1 VDSPLHVLGQTARSI
16 WEDMFTLVLATG
28 VWTALGLLPALVLLG
43 LGGPILAAI
52 GLLITLPPATAG
64 LFYVTNRL
72 AHGLVGKMS
81 HMVEGARRYAR
92 PAWILALINSFVI
105 AVAVANF
112 QFYGT
117 MDAPW
122 VIAVRSIWVA
132 LLLIWASSQVYV
144 FPMLLEQEVPS
155 VRYALRNSLFLAFGS
170 PALTITIAVI
180 IGFLAFILLI
190 FFDRVLN
197 LLPIVLLL
205 PVLIALLTNIAVVQ
219 RLRAIRGTRDDS
231 DG

>member
-1 VDSPLHVLGQTARSI
+1 VDNPLSVLGQTARSI

-28 VWTALGLLPALVLLG
+28 VWTAIGLLPALVLLG
-43 LGGPILAAI
+43 VGGPILAVI
-52 GLLITLPPATAG
+52 GLFITLPPATAG
-64 LFYVTNRL
+64 LFYVTNRI
-72 AHGLVGKMS
+72 AHGFVGKMS
-81 HMVEGARRYAR
+81 HVLEGMRRYAR
-92 PAWILALINSFVI
+92 QAWLLALINGFVV

-117 MDAPW
+117 LDAPW

-132 LLLIWASSQVYV
+132 LLLIWGSSQMYV
-144 FPMLLEQEVPS
+144 FPMLLEQEAPR
-155 VRYALRNSLFLAFGS
+155 VRTALRNSLFLAFGS
-170 PALTITIAVI
+170 PALSITIALI
-180 IGFLAFILLI
+180 IGFIGFILLL

-205 PVLIALLTNIAVVQ
+205 PVLLALLTNIAVVR
-219 RLRAIRGTRDDS
+219 RLRVIRGTSDDS